1 MIFSLSRVERKGR
14 TASCTPRRPLLPRG
28 PRRCR
33 APPSGTDACL
43 HLTRWKPDTLETSGR
58 FTRGPPPACGRP
70 RTNRGEPIAM
80 GQRVLGYAAAQHPKE
95 QGAQV
100 TPDEQLMT
108 ALHDQ
113 HAGALFAF
121 ALRYVDDR
129 DQARDI
135 VQETLLR
142 AWRHLDK
149 IDPRA
154 RRPPGVPVHRRPQP
168 ADRPVAGRP
177 ARPRLVSDER
187 PARGPGRTR
196 RAR

>member
-1 MIFSLSRVERKGR
+1 V
-14 TASCTPRRPLLPRG
+14 
-28 PRRCR
+28 
-33 APPSGTDACL
+33 
-43 HLTRWKPDTLETSGR
+43 
-58 FTRGPPPACGRP
+58 
-70 RTNRGEPIAM
+70 

-142 AWRHLDK
+142 AWTRST
-149 IDPRA
+149 
-154 RRPPGVPVHRRPQP
+154 PGTPT
-168 ADRPVAGRP
+168 
-177 ARPRLVSDER
+177 
-187 PARGPGRTR
+187 PGRTCSPSP
-196 RAR
+196 ATC